1 MILHGPHAELAQR
14 VPPTYGTIEPLD
26 EQRCLLRAGADWL
39 GALAVNIALL
49 GVDFEVRS
57 PPELAAEVDALADR
71 FARARRLHRNRGADG

>member
-1 MILHGPHAELAQR
+1 MILHGPHAELARR
-14 VPPTYGTIEPLD
+14 VPPSYGTLEPLD

-57 PPELAAEVDALADR
+57 PPELAAEVDVLAER
-71 FARARRLHRNRGADG
+71 FARARRVHRSRPADD